1 MKNNSNTKPITDLR
15 NTNEISKQCH
25 DLNEPIFITKNGYD
39 DLVIMASDTY
49 KEIVKA
55 NQIQLPKTS
64 SYHNMVR
71 VACATNEIKVAN
83 PSFNVKEICKIIDS
97 IKNEDIDILV
107 FPELSLTGYT
117 CGDLFYQH
125 TLLNET
131 LKALNELVQYTKNIN
146 TLLFVGAPLLF
157 QYKLYNCAI
166 AISNGKILGVVPKS
180 NLPNYNEFYEARQF
194 NEWHNEN
201 SEIEINGILY
211 PFGTKLLFSN
221 LYLRNLKVACEICE
235 DLWAAK
241 TPSTNHALAGANIIV
256 NLSASNELFGKDK
269 IRKILVQST
278 SSRLACAYV
287 YASSGNGESTQDLVY
302 SSHNI
307 IAENGVI
314 LKESKTFENEL
325 IISDI
330 DLDILIST
338 RCKNSSFR
346 NINASSYK
354 TIYFEKEIAKR
365 NLKRFINPYPF
376 LPLEDEKKEY
386 VEGTI
391 TLQVMGLAKRLKHIN
406 CKNVVLGLS
415 GGLDST
421 LALIVCYE
429 TFKYLKLDTKGI
441 HCLTMPCF
449 GTSSRTYNNALKL
462 SSLFNTSLKEIRINE
477 AVKIHLNDI
486 GHDLKTDDVTF
497 ENAQARE
504 RTQILFD
511 YANKINGIVIG
522 TGDLSELAL
531 GWCTFN
537 GDHMANYCLNSSI
550 SKTLVKYLVKE
561 YANNNKKVKDVL
573 DDVLDTPISPELKIN
588 QNDNIN
594 QKTED
599 TIGPYDLHDFFLYYL
614 LKYNFSINK
623 IYYYAINAFKGKFN
637 EKEIKKWLNLFVKRF
652 FTQQFKRSTIP
663 DGPKVSEISL
673 SPRGDLRMPSDASY
687 IDFLL
692 DN

>member
-1 MKNNSNTKPITDLR
+1 MKKQSQTKPITDLR

-25 DLNEPIFITKNGYD
+25 ESNEPIFITKNGYD
-39 DLVIMASDTY
+39 DLVVMSSEAYNNLNKSKQTS
-49 KEIVKA
+49 
-55 NQIQLPKTS
+55 LPKQS
-64 SYHNMVR
+64 NCFNMVR
-71 VACATNEIKVAN
+71 VACATNEIKVAA
-83 PSFNVKEICKIIDS
+83 PSINTNEIIKIIDS
-97 IKNEDIDILV
+97 IKNDDIDILV
-107 FPELSLTGYT
+107 FPELCLTGYT

-125 TLLNET
+125 SLLEKTLNSLQR
-131 LKALNELVQYTKNIN
+131 LVLHTKNN
-146 TLLFVGAPLLF
+146 STLIFIGAPLLY

-194 NEWHNEN
+194 NEWHEEN
-201 SEIEINGILY
+201 NEIEINGELY

-221 LYLRNLKVACEICE
+221 LYLRNLKVGCEICE

-256 NLSASNELFGKDK
+256 NLSASNELYGKDK
-269 IRKILVQST
+269 IRRMLVQST
-278 SSRLACAYV
+278 SSRLSCAYV

-307 IAENGVI
+307 IAENGTIV
-314 LKESKTFENEL
+314 KESKTFENEL
-325 IISDI
+325 ITYDI
-330 DLDILIST
+330 DLDIITST

-346 NINASSYK
+346 NINSSTYK
-354 TIYFEKEIAKR
+354 TIYFEKEINQRKLIR
-365 NLKRFINPYPF
+365 NINPYPF

-386 VEGTI
+386 VEGII

-406 CKNVVLGLS
+406 CQNVVLGLS

-449 GTSSRTYNNALKL
+449 GTSTRTYNNALKL
-462 SSLFNTSLKEIRINE
+462 SNLFNTSLKEIRINE
-477 AVKIHLNDI
+477 AVKIHLRDI
-486 GHDLKTDDVTF
+486 AHDLTTDDVTF

-537 GDHMANYCLNSSI
+537 GDHMANYSLNSSV

-561 YANNNKKVKDVL
+561 YASNNKKVKDVL
-573 DDVLDTPISPELKIN
+573 DDVLSTPISPELKIN

-594 QKTED
+594 QRTED

-614 LKYNFSINK
+614 LKYNFSVNK
-623 IYYYAINAFKGKFN
+623 IYYYAINAFKEMFN
-637 EKEIKKWLNLFVKRF
+637 EDEIKKWLNLFVKRF

-673 SPRGDLRMPSDASY
+673 SPRGDLRMPSDALST
-687 IDFLL
+687 DFIL